1 MIVKADYLGLTSGT
15 NIEISHGKETLTSA
29 IVNDE
34 ISHLVMNDDSKMCE
48 YVNLVNP
55 DEDVPQTIAA
65 IFKHRDRREWLDSVL
80 QEYTN
85 LASKGTWR
93 IALLPKGR
101 KMLGCRLVLKR
112 KMDKNGN
119 MPSRKARCVI
129 QGYTQVEGVDYQRLF
144 QPEAALNTLRNQCCF
159 CRENRIS
166 NHGISN
172 KNSCSQTWTHISTYA
187 GPRGSSL
194 PVVPNNPRLLAFTS
208 KKRNMGA
215 SRVPAV
221 GV

>member
-1 MIVKADYLGLTSGT
+1 
-15 NIEISHGKETLTSA
+15 
-29 IVNDE
+29 
-34 ISHLVMNDDSKMCE
+34 MNDDSKMCE
-48 YVNLVNP
+48 CVNLVNP

-65 IFKHRDRREWLDSVL
+65 IFKHKDRGEWLDSVL

-85 LASKGTWR
+85 LASKGTWT
-93 IALLPKGR
+93 IALLLKGR

-119 MPSRKARCVI
+119 MSSRKARCVV

-144 QPEAALNTLRNQCCF
+144 QPVAALNTLRNQCCF
-159 CRENRIS
+159 ALQRKQDLRSWDFEQAFVQSDLDTDIYVRWPP
-166 NHGISN
+166 GIVPPRSTEQSTP
-172 KNSCSQTWTHISTYA
+172 SCLH
-187 GPRGSSL
+187 
-194 PVVPNNPRLLAFTS
+194 V